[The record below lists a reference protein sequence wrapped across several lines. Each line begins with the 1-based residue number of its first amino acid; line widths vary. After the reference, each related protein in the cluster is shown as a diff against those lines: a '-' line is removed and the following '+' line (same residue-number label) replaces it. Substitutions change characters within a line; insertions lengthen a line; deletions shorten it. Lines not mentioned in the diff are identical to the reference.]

1 VSGPGTRPG
10 PGSGPRGPRTSRWRD
25 VGRAGAA
32 GEAPADGSLGSR
44 IGSIGKVLTISV
56 TMPIIA
62 LAIFGPV
69 GLVVAVVLAVLLL
82 AGRLGAARS

>member
-1 VSGPGTRPG
+1 
-10 PGSGPRGPRTSRWRD
+10 
-25 VGRAGAA
+25 
-32 GEAPADGSLGSR
+32 
-44 IGSIGKVLTISV
+44 
-56 TMPIIA
+56 MPIIA